1 MRASLNMLV
10 VMVIGITVIGCM
22 FKSYR
27 MLGMLKEAS
36 SYAKQQQE
44 EKQRLQQFNKTQ
56 QQVRPPSN
64 ASRQT
69 ASATFSSTRMKMKM
83 DPHPFGPRLEIK
95 RIANPF
101 GPRTDLRHQPV
112 PLSSRQAK
120 PAPAQTQTADDAS
133 VPPLPLPEPGSQIP
147 SDSALVQPIKTW
159 TNYVSTIEGLAK

>member
-1 MRASLNMLV
+1 MLV

-36 SYAKQQQE
+36 SYAQKQQE
-44 EKQRLQQFNKTQ
+44 EKQRFQQFTQAQ
-56 QQVRPPSN
+56 QQQARPQSSAP
-64 ASRQT
+64 RQT
-69 ASATFSSTRMKMKM
+69 ASATFSSTRMKM

-101 GPRTDLRHQPV
+101 GQRIDLRRQPV

-120 PAPAQTQTADDAS
+120 PAPAQTQTADDTS